1 MDLAARHM
9 QLLGRSTSAAGSSPA
24 VLAAA
29 ATGIVPFI
37 EKMGG
42 DVERTFGHAG
52 IAPEMAGEPT
62 LKLGL
67 SSFCRL
73 FEEAS
78 RLSGNDN
85 FGLWFGNQFSPRDLG
100 LWGYAAISSPTV
112 GTALENLVGLFRYHQ
127 ESSAMNLCRD
137 DSGLLR
143 LEYQIQARDIIERR
157 QDAELS
163 LGMFLNVIREGC
175 GAGWMPEEV
184 HFEHAKP
191 ENWHEHEKAFSAPVY
206 FSQPVNALL
215 FQPEIVTRPMPGHDL
230 TLMTIMRTCL
240 ETVGRQNS
248 RPVPLI
254 GQIKSAV
261 RTRLPEGY
269 PSLDQI
275 ARALRL
281 PLPVIQREL
290 ARAGLVY
297 KELIDTTRREL
308 ALSYMRQ
315 RHLAFSEIA
324 FLLGYSELSAF
335 SRAVRR
341 WTGCSPRTWRAHMD
355 RRA

>member
-1 MDLAARHM
+1 VNIATHYLERPVCG
-9 QLLGRSTSAAGSSPA
+9 QSVAGSNPA

-29 ATGIVPFI
+29 ATGMVEFI

-42 DVERTFGHAG
+42 DVDRTFGHAG

-62 LKLGL
+62 LKLSL

-78 RLSGNDN
+78 RISKHDN
-85 FGLWFGNQFSPRDLG
+85 FGLWFGNQFSPKDLG
-100 LWGYAAISSPTV
+100 LWGYAAISSPTLGV
-112 GTALENLVGLFRYHQ
+112 ALTNLVGLFRYHQ
-127 ESSAMNLCRD
+127 ESSIMSLCED

-143 LEYQIQARDIIERR
+143 LEYQIQAPDIIERR
-157 QDAELS
+157 HDAELS

-191 ENWHEHEKAFSAPVY
+191 ENWKDHEAAFSAPVY

-215 FQPEIVTRPMPGHDL
+215 FKPDAMTRSMPGRDL
-230 TLMTIMRTCL
+230 TLMTIMQTCL
-240 ETVGRQNS
+240 ETVGKENDQ
-248 RPVPLI
+248 PVSLI
-254 GQIKSAV
+254 GRIQNTI
-261 RTRLPEGY
+261 RTQLPDGY
-269 PSLDQI
+269 PSMEQV
-275 ARALRL
+275 ALSL
-281 PLPVIQREL
+281 KLSPSVI
-290 ARAGLVY
+290 
-297 KELIDTTRREL
+297 RREL
-308 ALSYMRQ
+308 AHEGLAYKDLIETTRHELALMYIKQ
-315 RHLAFSEIA
+315 RHLPFSEIA

-341 WTGCSPRTWRAHMD
+341 WTGVSPRQLRAQLSN
-355 RRA
+355 A